1 MDTDKLCQV
10 CVDMIRLCIL
20 EGYYPKYLFVDNAE
34 QVILN
39 SIRGYV
45 TRAGYSTIVCDCK
58 KVEGKD
64 RILVYSLLFGQRRM
78 LFRNVPIVSEAL
90 ATVLYDEK
98 KDEDAIL
105 DDFTTDVDSFDAHFY
120 SWSYFTDYITAFR

>member
-1 MDTDKLCQV
+1 MCGNDTALYL
-10 CVDMIRLCIL
+10 R
-20 EGYYPKYLFVDNAE
+20 GYYPAYIFVDNAE

-45 TRAGYSTIVCDCK
+45 QRAGYTTVVWDCK

-64 RILVYSLLFGQRRM
+64 RILVYNLLLGQKRM
-78 LFRNVPIVSEAL
+78 LFRNVPTVSEAL

-120 SWSYFTDYITAFR
+120 SWSFFMDYITAFR

>member
-1 MDTDKLCQV
+1 MQ
-10 CVDMIRLCIL
+10 
-20 EGYYPKYLFVDNAE
+20 
-34 QVILN
+34 
-39 SIRGYV
+39 
-45 TRAGYSTIVCDCK
+45 RAGYTTVVWDCK

-64 RILVYSLLFGQRRM
+64 RILVYNLLLGQKRM
-78 LFRNVPIVSEAL
+78 LFRNVPTVSEAL

-120 SWSYFTDYITAFR
+120 SWSFFMDYITAFR